1 MTLITMS
8 TKKIISLMNKEDET
22 VNKTIN
28 QELDTIKKCIEII
41 KNNR

>member
-22 VNKTIN
+22 VIKTIN
-28 QELDTIKKCIEII
+28 QELDTIKKCIEVI